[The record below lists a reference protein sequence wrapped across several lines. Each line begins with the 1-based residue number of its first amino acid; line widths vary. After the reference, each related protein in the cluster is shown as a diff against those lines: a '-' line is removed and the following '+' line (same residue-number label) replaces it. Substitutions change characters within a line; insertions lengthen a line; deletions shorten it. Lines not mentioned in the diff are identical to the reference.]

1 MPTKTF
7 TLATLVAFAFL
18 AAATTLPSLFAQ
30 ETADESKPS
39 VRLPA
44 YYGDVI
50 TADQRKKIYAIQR
63 GYAPKIAQLE
73 MEIQKLEAA
82 MESEMAGVLTQPQL
96 DRIAELIEEEK
107 IRREKNEAAKRA
119 AEKATA
125 ASGS

>member
-7 TLATLVAFAFL
+7 TLATLVVAGLLTAV
-18 AAATTLPSLFAQ
+18 TTLPSLIAQ
-30 ETADESKPS
+30 ETADDSKPS

-63 GYAPKIAQLE
+63 GYAPKIEQLE
-73 MEIQKLEAA
+73 AEIKRLEAA
-82 MESEMAGVLTQPQL
+82 MEAEMAGVLTKPQL
-96 DRIAELIEEEK
+96 DRIEELIEEEK

-119 AEKATA
+119 AEKAA
-125 ASGS
+125 GASDS

>member
-7 TLATLVAFAFL
+7 TLATLVVVAFL
-18 AAATTLPSLFAQ
+18 TAATTLPSLIAQ

-63 GYAPKIAQLE
+63 GYAPKIEQLE
-73 MEIQKLEAA
+73 AEIKKLEEA
-82 MESEMAGVLTQPQL
+82 MEAEMEGVLTQPQI
-96 DRIAELIEEEK
+96 DRIKELIEEEK

-119 AEKATA
+119 AEKAA
-125 ASGS
+125 ADSGS